1 MEFAFYSIALV
12 CGFAI
17 TRWITEN
24 LKFHARNKSIWLHH
38 WILAF
43 LAMGILL
50 WLKVESPSIW
60 GILTGV
66 ALEGL
71 GRKNWSIMRNSGK

>member
-1 MEFAFYSIALV
+1 MEFAFYSIALI

-17 TRWITEN
+17 TRWITGN

>member
-1 MEFAFYSIALV
+1 MEFAFYSIALI

-43 LAMGILL
+43 LVMVILL
-50 WLKVESPSIW
+50 WLKVESPTIW